1 MSVARERAT
10 HKAVLCRF
18 WLDVGVVYKRLPY
31 KKTPSRMRAAEKESY
46 FAAGGSGLLVDGAG
60 REPGLRRVNEGMMCE
75 MHRKPRRAST
85 AIIMNGSMPAL
96 PPRHIRW
103 DKAREVPI
111 RGLGYSADLVA
122 LSENWQKG
130 LCHVLRILSVP
141 GHTVEIFC
149 QVGAAPASGSRPLQ
163 LFEMNGAVSGAD
175 GKSSAAGVQFSVD
188 GGMAQ
193 GAGDC
198 EIRDVERDG
207 TIAGA
212 SLDVGI

>member
-46 FAAGGSGLLVDGAG
+46 FAARGSGLLVDGAG

-111 RGLGYSADLVA
+111 GGLQYPTDLIA
-122 LSENWQKG
+122 LSETWRKG
-130 LCHVLRILSVP
+130 LVSCPTHSFRSGAHCGKLLA
-141 GHTVEIFC
+141 T
-149 QVGAAPASGSRPLQ
+149 VGAAATVLAPYSFSR
-163 LFEMNGAVSGAD
+163 
-175 GKSSAAGVQFSVD
+175 
-188 GGMAQ
+188 
-193 GAGDC
+193 
-198 EIRDVERDG
+198 
-207 TIAGA
+207 
-212 SLDVGI
+212 